1 MFFDNLQN
9 GMPHDPPSRKATA
22 DKGPQGGEGCTI
34 SDGCA
39 WGRARGFDRV
49 HRFRGDP
56 SLFSRLDAFGNVWDY
71 LGYSAFFGIK
81 RSMGGGV
88 PRRGR
93 GKTRGWKMEDGREP
107 GYGQTR
113 VGLDQSK
120 SNLRM

>member
-71 LGYSAFFGIK
+71 LGSFGIFSVF
-81 RSMGGGV
+81 R
-88 PRRGR
+88 
-93 GKTRGWKMEDGREP
+93 D
-107 GYGQTR
+107 
-113 VGLDQSK
+113 
-120 SNLRM
+120 